1 MSVDFKELLGA
12 KIYRKC
18 RSFFCPPAQK
28 LKKKMKK
35 EFVSVGW
42 IEELACYEIFW
53 FGCIGISEEVNDI
66 ILVEAKHSLDVS
78 T

>member
-1 MSVDFKELLGA
+1 MSSGS
-12 KIYRKC
+12 KI
-18 RSFFCPPAQK
+18 
-28 LKKKMKK
+28 KKKMKK
-35 EFVSVGW
+35 EFVPVGW